1 MRTRILRSLVGA
13 VVALAVVAAP
23 ALAGA
28 ESATNYPDFQSN
40 AWWATYMQAAVATGL
55 IQGEG
60 HGAGQP
66 STLSPNQPVT
76 RAEWATMLVR
86 AAGYTPQG
94 SATQPFKDVAASD
107 WFASDVDTLV
117 AQGVIRPVA
126 YPSGDLNPDG
136 PITRA
141 EAAAWAGRVLAQR
154 GVAIND
160 LAKVTPM
167 TVMPPSTVTLL
178 HTKTNPPYSALRFAS
193 VPLPA
198 QAQSVTFTDLPAS
211 TPGYNSIM
219 TAARYGVISG
229 FPGGT
234 FQPDGTLTR
243 AQAAKMI
250 DILAN
255 ETTAGAPSIQ
265 TVQSALGGYLNTI
278 TAVEKTASTSSTV
291 TAQTIWQAFL
301 KDGIQR
307 YGAAWAV
314 EGPGEPVQSIVTAK
328 TDKSLVLYST
338 FTVQQCRPVYLG
350 AAVAEADCVIGIRAY
365 TASGPVAGQA
375 SDYGWLVYFTRAK
388 QGWLVSQTVSY
399 FDTPPWFASAN

>member
-1 MRTRILRSLVGA
+1 MHTKLLRSIVGA
-13 VVALAVVAAP
+13 VVALTVVAAP

-28 ESATNYPDFQSN
+28 ESAINYPDFQSN

-60 HGAGQP
+60 NGTGQP
-66 STLSPNQPVT
+66 LTLSPNQPVT

-86 AAGYTPQG
+86 AAGYTPQV
-94 SATQPFKDVAASD
+94 STTQPFKDVAATE

-117 AQGVIRPVA
+117 AQGVIRPAA

-141 EAAAWAGRVLAQR
+141 EAATWAGRVLAQR
-154 GVAIND
+154 GLSIQS
-160 LAKVTPM
+160 LAKLTPI
-167 TVMPPSTVTLL
+167 TVMPPSTVALL
-178 HTKTNPPYSALRFAS
+178 HEKTNPPYSALRFAS
-193 VPLPA
+193 VPLPVKP
-198 QAQSVTFTDLPAS
+198 QSVTFSDLPAS
-211 TPGYNSIM
+211 TPGYASIM
-219 TAARYGVISG
+219 TAAEYGVIAG

-255 ETTAGAPSIQ
+255 ETTAGSPSVQ
-265 TVQSALGGYLNTI
+265 TLQAALGGYLNTI
-278 TAVEKTASTSSTV
+278 TAVQKTASTSSTV
-291 TAQTIWQAFL
+291 TAQTVWAAFL

>member
-1 MRTRILRSLVGA
+1 
-13 VVALAVVAAP
+13 
-23 ALAGA
+23 
-28 ESATNYPDFQSN
+28 
-40 AWWATYMQAAVATGL
+40 
-55 IQGEG
+55 
-60 HGAGQP
+60 
-66 STLSPNQPVT
+66 
-76 RAEWATMLVR
+76 MLVR

-94 SATQPFKDVAASD
+94 SATQPFKDVAADD

-117 AQGVIRPVA
+117 AEGVIRTAA

-141 EAAAWAGRVLAQR
+141 EAATWAGRVLAQR

-211 TPGYNSIM
+211 TPGYSSIM
-219 TAARYGVISG
+219 TAAKYGVISG

-234 FQPDGTLTR
+234 FQPTGTLTR

-255 ETTAGAPSIQ
+255 ETTTIGAPSVQ
-265 TVQSALGGYLNTI
+265 TLQSALAGYLDTI
-278 TAVEKTASTSSTV
+278 TKVQKAASVSSTV
-291 TAQTIWQAFL
+291 TGQTVWQAFL

-314 EGPGEPVQSIVTAK
+314 EGPGEPVQSIVAAR
-328 TDKSLVLYST
+328 TDKSLVVYSS
-338 FTVQQCRPVYLG
+338 FAVQQCKPVYLG

-365 TASGPVAGQA
+365 TSSGPVAGQA
-375 SDYGWLVYFTRAK
+375 SNYGWLAYFTHAK

-399 FDTPPWFASAN
+399 FDTPPWFVAAQ